1 MKPAESSANP
11 TVLVTGASRGI
22 GRAIAG
28 QLALRGCR
36 VAVHYRGDAAAA
48 GETLAALAADLDQ
61 VKTAVLEA
69 PALLELGARCSLARS
84 FIYSRPG
91 ATPGAA
97 PLFSFDAK
105 AFESAWLYLCGG
117 DEPAQPPA
125 GS

>member
-1 MKPAESSANP
+1 MENSTDNQEQPQPAQPAQPALLQQLES
-11 TVLVTGASRGI
+11 LGLGA
-22 GRAIAG
+22 
-28 QLALRGCR
+28 
-36 VAVHYRGDAAAA
+36 
-48 GETLAALAADLDQ
+48 ETLAALAADLDP